1 MLNYCLTLLSVFCL
15 NGDIVTVTTPSDCR
29 WLQVEYQQP
38 GGGGGEQQEE
48 KMKIRV
54 PASGNMVS
62 SVYFCF
68 FLLVVISQ
76 YSCLICLLQLLRD
89 VKQRAMEELHLHPGN
104 LVQKSSY
111 YVCKCT
117 KFWLLPDFCPPLINC
132 FILIEQIHS
141 SVWDRWTAQ
150 RSSFLQVLCHL
161 LPEVAFYKTLKLN
174 LNLHIFTF
182 KWLHVSPP
190 PVIPFFKIPL
200 WSVKVYFP
208 GVLVWPC
215 FSQQCVKSWVF
226 VMQACDSWPHLH
238 SVQEMPLSH
247 HRCAWVFFFMGE
259 RFTKFFVLAPAGS
272 NIREPASAR

>member
-117 KFWLLPDFCPPLINC
+117 KF
-132 FILIEQIHS
+132 
-141 SVWDRWTAQ
+141 
-150 RSSFLQVLCHL
+150 
-161 LPEVAFYKTLKLN
+161 
-174 LNLHIFTF
+174 
-182 KWLHVSPP
+182 
-190 PVIPFFKIPL
+190 
-200 WSVKVYFP
+200 
-208 GVLVWPC
+208 
-215 FSQQCVKSWVF
+215 
-226 VMQACDSWPHLH
+226 
-238 SVQEMPLSH
+238 
-247 HRCAWVFFFMGE
+247 
-259 RFTKFFVLAPAGS
+259 
-272 NIREPASAR
+272 